1 MKWEAS
7 ESSFST
13 RDPVPGGSGGW
24 QPRRRAVSPRWQ
36 RSAPSLGR
44 SRVFVHQRVCVFC
57 LVAPS
62 RPGRAL
68 RQPLRPGKA
77 AARFCVG
84 QEAAGGSV
92 LLPRCSPPQLGAAGC
107 GCTALSS
114 QAVRW
119 DPEKLSPV
127 GAFVQKFEGEQD
139 SSSLVGFLLK
149 GLAEFSKPR
158 SEVRLVHGW

>member
-13 RDPVPGGSGGW
+13 RDPVPRGPGGW
-24 QPRRRAVSPRWQ
+24 QPRRRAVSLRWQ

-44 SRVFVHQRVCVFC
+44 SRVFAHQRACVCSVWLPPADLAVLC
-57 LVAPS
+57 ASPCALEKQPRGSAWGRRLLVAP
-62 RPGRAL
+62 
-68 RQPLRPGKA
+68 
-77 AARFCVG
+77 C
-84 QEAAGGSV
+84 
-92 LLPRCSPPQLGAAGC
+92 CSHPQLGAAGC

-119 DPEKLSPV
+119 DPKKLSPV
-127 GAFVQKFEGEQD
+127 GAFVQKSEWERD
-139 SSSLVGFLLK
+139 SGRLAGFLLK

>member
-1 MKWEAS
+1 MGGLGELFLH
-7 ESSFST
+7 E
-13 RDPVPGGSGGW
+13 RPG
-24 QPRRRAVSPRWQ
+24 PRRLWGLAAEAQSGFSAVAALSSLPRPQ
-36 RSAPSLGR
+36 QGVYTSAC
-44 SRVFVHQRVCVFC
+44 VCVFC

-68 RQPLRPGKA
+68 HQPLRPGKA